1 MFHVDVWLTEA
12 KCSRS
17 TTLLDPSDC
26 ISFYIFSLK
35 KMEQRQLWFS
45 LTPIFEFI
53 HTHFNMNL
61 FSNISG
67 CLQFGHL
74 NNTTNSLPSYSY
86 TELMLIHWLNVQ
98 SVYSSLVIGG
108 LISSSYLPAKT
119 CALWSV
125 DQCWPVFTVKTS
137 VFLTVTELKL
147 LFFASFLFL
156 LCLALS
162 SSFPHD

>member
-1 MFHVDVWLTEA
+1 MWTCGLPRPNAAGAPPSLT
-12 KCSRS
+12 
-17 TTLLDPSDC
+17 LGLHF
-26 ISFYIFSLK
+26 ILYIFIFK
-35 KMEQRQLWFS
+35 KKIGTMTALVFS
-45 LTPIFEFI
+45 LTQMFEFI

-67 CLQFGHL
+67 CLQFGHF
-74 NNTTNSLPSYSY
+74 NNANNNVPSYSY

-98 SVYSSLVIGG
+98 SVYSSLVIGE
-108 LISSSYLPAKT
+108 LIGSSYLPAKT

-125 DQCWPVFTVKTS
+125 DQCWAVFTVKTS

-147 LFFASFLFL
+147 LFFASFAFL